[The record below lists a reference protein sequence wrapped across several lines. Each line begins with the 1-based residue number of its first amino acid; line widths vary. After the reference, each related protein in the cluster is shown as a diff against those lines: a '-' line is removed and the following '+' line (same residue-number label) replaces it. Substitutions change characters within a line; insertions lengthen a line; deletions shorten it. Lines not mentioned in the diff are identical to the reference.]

1 MHVQSYGFVY
11 WPFIKKTCEWVPR
24 LYIENVSRGH
34 PPNPS
39 QLKQVF
45 IRESVDPFA
54 LAEDSALAYSDS
66 LALTELSRLVKPSV
80 YLEKSW
86 LS

>member
-1 MHVQSYGFVY
+1 MHLQSYGFVY
-11 WPFIKKTCEWVPR
+11 WTYIKKTCEWGPV
-24 LYIENVSRGH
+24 YIEKNFLS
-34 PPNPS
+34 PS

-45 IRESVDPFA
+45 IWESVDPFA
-54 LAEDSALAYSDS
+54 LDENSSRASSDF

>member
-1 MHVQSYGFVY
+1 MVLFIEPISRKHANEA
-11 WPFIKKTCEWVPR
+11 PFI
-24 LYIENVSRGH
+24 YIENVSRGH

-45 IRESVDPFA
+45 IWESVDPFA
-54 LAEDSALAYSDS
+54 LAENSALAYSDS